1 MPYLEAFEKGYAK
14 SLINLVSAKTTPSN
28 SKENKDIS
36 PADKYERIVVGRFI
50 KILSQISLKYMYQKL
65 GEPKNPLFIFIQ
77 SDSNYK
83 FYRSLYDQ

>member
-28 SKENKDIS
+28 SKEHKDIN